1 MLTICDTD
9 FVDVP
14 RAHAGAFML
23 VYLVMYL
30 WYLHKGF
37 LLLRS
42 QPYNAFR
49 VGNIL
54 VRVQVRHSLCRCM

>member
-1 MLTICDTD
+1 MCGLGR
-9 FVDVP
+9 VL
-14 RAHAGAFML
+14 RADAGVFIL

-42 QPYNAFR
+42 LPYNTFR

-54 VRVQVRHSLCRCM
+54 VRVQVRQSLRR